1 MITKGSYM
9 KKKLLVLLFSLA
21 SLSLVSCGG
30 GNETSS
36 TGSSVTAQATTA
48 TVSACNASASF
59 GGAGPVLTDTTN
71 PTLEACNAAIAFTCN
86 ASVTY
91 GGTEPVLTDTTS
103 PSLKTCTAVMN
114 ESSPNGVK
122 VLAAQATIWTPYSNG
137 GCANSG
143 SFGGSGPMLN
153 ATKQAACSNAISN
166 ATINPQCSALGG
178 YWNGP
183 FSGGNCWFA
192 GP

>member
-1 MITKGSYM
+1 MRTYLIS
-9 KKKLLVLLFSLA
+9 LLAALA
-21 SLSLVSCGG
+21 LVACGG
-30 GNETSS
+30 GNDFASSGASAVSAAAPVTS
-36 TGSSVTAQATTA
+36 TTA
-48 TVSACNASASF
+48 TEPKVNGQIDERTGVA
-59 GGAGPVLTDTTN
+59 PV
-71 PTLEACNAAIAFTCN
+71 
-86 ASVTY
+86 
-91 GGTEPVLTDTTS
+91 
-103 PSLKTCTAVMN
+103 
-114 ESSPNGVK
+114 
-122 VLAAQATIWTPYSNG
+122 AAQATIWTPYSNG

>member
-1 MITKGSYM
+1 MRTYLIS
-9 KKKLLVLLFSLA
+9 LLA
-21 SLSLVSCGG
+21 SLAIVACGG
-30 GNETSS
+30 GNDFASSGASAVSAATSA
-36 TGSSVTAQATTA
+36 TTPDVTPNTTA
-48 TVSACNASASF
+48 TTPTVSTPTKPKINGQIDERTGVA
-59 GGAGPVLTDTTN
+59 PV
-71 PTLEACNAAIAFTCN
+71 
-86 ASVTY
+86 
-91 GGTEPVLTDTTS
+91 
-103 PSLKTCTAVMN
+103 
-114 ESSPNGVK
+114 
-122 VLAAQATIWTPYSNG
+122 AAQATIWTPYSNG

>member
-1 MITKGSYM
+1 MRTFITAFM
-9 KKKLLVLLFSLA
+9 LVATLG
-21 SLSLVSCGG
+21 LVSCGG
-30 GNETSS
+30 GNDVAS
-36 TGSSVTAQATTA
+36 TGASAVSAAAPVTSTTA
-48 TVSACNASASF
+48 TEPKVNGQIDERTGVA
-59 GGAGPVLTDTTN
+59 PV
-71 PTLEACNAAIAFTCN
+71 
-86 ASVTY
+86 
-91 GGTEPVLTDTTS
+91 
-103 PSLKTCTAVMN
+103 
-114 ESSPNGVK
+114 
-122 VLAAQATIWTPYSNG
+122 AAQATIWTPYSNG

-192 GP
+192 GPW